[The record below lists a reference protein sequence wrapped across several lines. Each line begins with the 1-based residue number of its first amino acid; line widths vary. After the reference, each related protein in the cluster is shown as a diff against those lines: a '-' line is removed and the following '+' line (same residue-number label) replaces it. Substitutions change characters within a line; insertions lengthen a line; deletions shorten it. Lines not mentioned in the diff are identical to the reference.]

1 MPDQKRNAAGR
12 AGNGLNASQRAA
24 AAFDGPGPLLVLAG
38 PGSGKTLTITRRI
51 RYLLLEKAVPPEKIL
66 VITFTREAALS
77 MRDRFLRDSGDIPQ
91 QILQT
96 VNFGTFHSIFY
107 QILRQS
113 KGIKEN
119 QILGETDKK
128 KILLSALSSVMPEKS
143 GQEKTYYARDL
154 LSAIGFFKNTGDL
167 KKTVQKV
174 PTDFQDAFR
183 RIYAQYERART
194 AQGKM
199 DFDDMLLDCRTLL
212 AENEGI
218 RAYWQERFPQIL
230 IDEFQDINPV
240 QYGVIRLLS
249 GEPYSIFAVGDDDQ
263 AIYGFRGS
271 SPACMQRFLEDYG
284 AERILLDT
292 NYRSLG
298 EIVRASLKVIGENQC
313 RFHKELK
320 AGREDGGDGRK
331 NGGDE
336 RKEDGAGRENGED
349 GSGRKYDG
357 NEREDGE
364 DDRKYGGHE
373 SVDDG
378 DRRED
383 NGQGRENFGFS
394 KTDNRTEPGD
404 GTFETERVRIL
415 GFTDQK
421 EENAFLLKLCES
433 AEDCAVLFRTNR
445 LMQRFAVRLQ
455 RAGIP
460 FEMRE
465 KARNPYLA
473 DVVLDI
479 MAYLRL
485 GAGEG
490 DPELVYRIVNKP
502 SRYVDREALRGM
514 KGSGDPLESLEV
526 CYQRRSQSV
535 MEKIQILRRHLCA
548 MEKMSPYLGLQYV
561 RRVIGYDRWL
571 QERYA
576 DNRRELEEQLE
587 LLDWLGE
594 EAKEFHNLQD
604 WLEEQR
610 DYQGQGT
617 RENAGNR
624 QIKLMTVHASKGL
637 EFRHVVIPDCNE
649 RIYPYGQ
656 MLETDSVE
664 EERRIFYVAM
674 TRAKD
679 RIDLLYLT
687 GTKDHPMERS
697 RFLNAL

>member
-1 MPDQKRNAAGR
+1 MRFWKMPDRKKSAAGEVFSS
-12 AGNGLNASQRAA
+12 LNASQRAA

-51 RYLLLEKAVPPEKIL
+51 RYLLTEKAVPPEKIL

-119 QILGETDKK
+119 QILGESDKK
-128 KILLSALSSVMPEKS
+128 KILLSALSVVMPEKS
-143 GQEKTYYARDL
+143 GQEKSYYARDL
-154 LSAIGFFKNTGDL
+154 LSAVGFFKNTGDL
-167 KKTVQKV
+167 KKSLQKV
-174 PTDFQDAFR
+174 PADFQGSFR
-183 RIYAQYERART
+183 QIYEQYERART

-199 DFDDMLLDCRTLL
+199 DFDDMLLDCRMLL

-218 RAYWQERFPQIL
+218 RAYWQERFSQIL
-230 IDEFQDINPV
+230 IDEFQDINPI
-240 QYGVIRLLS
+240 QYEVIRLLS

-271 SPACMQRFLEDYG
+271 SPACMQRFSEDYG

-292 NYRSLG
+292 NYRSRG

-313 RFHKELK
+313 RFYKELK
-320 AGREDGGDGRK
+320 AGREDGGD
-331 NGGDE
+331 E
-336 RKEDGAGRENGED
+336 RK
-349 GSGRKYDG
+349 S
-357 NEREDGE
+357 
-364 DDRKYGGHE
+364 
-373 SVDDG
+373 
-378 DRRED
+378 
-383 NGQGRENFGFS
+383 FGFS
-394 KTDNRTEPGD
+394 KTGNKPEPED
-404 GTFETERVRIL
+404 GTLEKERVRIL
-415 GFTDQK
+415 GFTDQR
-421 EENAFLLKLCES
+421 EENAFLLRICES

-445 LMQRFAVRLQ
+445 LMQRFAVRLK

-465 KARNPYLA
+465 KAGNPYLG

-485 GAGEG
+485 GEGER
-490 DPELVYRIVNKP
+490 DPGMICRIVNKP
-502 SRYVDREALRGM
+502 SRYVDREALREM
-514 KGSGDPLESLEV
+514 RDSEDPLESLEA
-526 CYQRRSQSV
+526 CYRRRSQPV
-535 MEKIQILRRHLCA
+535 MERIQILRKHLRA
-548 MEKMSPYLGLQYV
+548 LEKMTPYLGLQYV

-571 QERYA
+571 QERYG

-594 EAKEFHNLQD
+594 EAKEFHNLHD
-604 WLEEQR
+604 WMEEQR
-610 DYQGQGT
+610 DYQGQGI
-617 RENAGNR
+617 RGNER
-624 QIKLMTVHASKGL
+624 NSRVKLMTVHASKGL
-637 EFRHVVIPDCNE
+637 EFRHVIIPDCNE

-656 MLETDSVE
+656 MPEADSVE

-687 GTKDHPMERS
+687 GTKDHPMEKS
-697 RFLNAL
+697 RFLNSL

>member
-1 MPDQKRNAAGR
+1 MPDQKINAAGK
-12 AGNGLNASQRAA
+12 AGNDLNASQRAA
-24 AAFDGPGPLLVLAG
+24 VTFDGPGPLLVLAG

-128 KILLSALSSVMPEKS
+128 KILLSALSSVMPEMN
-143 GQEKTYYARDL
+143 GQEKTYYAGDL

-167 KKTVQKV
+167 KKTLQKV
-174 PTDFQDAFR
+174 PTDFQDSFL
-183 RIYAQYERART
+183 RIYEQYERTRT
-194 AQGKM
+194 THGKM

-230 IDEFQDINPV
+230 IDEFQDINPI
-240 QYGVIRLLS
+240 QYEVIRLLS

-320 AGREDGGDGRK
+320 AGREDD
-331 NGGDE
+331 
-336 RKEDGAGRENGED
+336 
-349 GSGRKYDG
+349 
-357 NEREDGE
+357 
-364 DDRKYGGHE
+364 
-373 SVDDG
+373 
-378 DRRED
+378 
-383 NGQGRENFGFS
+383 GFS

-404 GTFETERVRIL
+404 GTLEKERVRIL

-485 GAGEG
+485 GAGER

-502 SRYVDREALRGM
+502 SRYVDREALRGI
-514 KGSGDPLESLEV
+514 KDSGDPLESLEA
-526 CYQRRSQSV
+526 CYQRRSLPV
-535 MEKIQILRRHLCA
+535 MERIQVLRRHLCA
-548 MEKMSPYLGLQYV
+548 MEKMPPYLGLQYV

-617 RENAGNR
+617 RESAGNSR
-624 QIKLMTVHASKGL
+624 IKLMTVHASKGL

-656 MLETDSVE
+656 MPETDSVE

-679 RIDLLYLT
+679 RLDLLYLT

-697 RFLNAL
+697 RFLNVL